1 MDLEYMN
8 LYLGALRK
16 LWVWRIWIVSILDLD
31 FMNLLRSSE
40 DEDYGSGAYESDDEI
55 GPAEPR
61 RVRLTSTISSVSN
74 TSKRQAAK
82 KR

>member
-1 MDLEYMN
+1 M
-8 LYLGALRK
+8 
-16 LWVWRIWIVSILDLD
+16 SILDLD
-31 FMNLLRSSE
+31 FMNLIRSSE

>member
-1 MDLEYMN
+1 M
-8 LYLGALRK
+8 
-16 LWVWRIWIVSILDLD
+16 SILDLD
-31 FMNLLRSSE
+31 FMNLIRSSE
-40 DEDYGSGAYESDDEI
+40 DEDYGSGAYESDEI